1 MMFMPLELFHELL
14 FLFQEG
20 LDLLLQPQVFEGLSA
35 QCLHM
40 VILQILDL
48 SISGLLLQIAK
59 PDSGDPGMPR
69 RRRD

>member
-1 MMFMPLELFHELL
+1 
-14 FLFQEG
+14 

-35 QCLHM
+35 QCLHL